1 MSRLPPAL
9 YREAARLHRQA
20 ERARKLGRAVMLTPR
35 RADALARLLAR
46 AARMTETRPHC

>member
-20 ERARKLGRAVMLTPR
+20 DRARRAGRA
-35 RADALARLLAR
+35 A
-46 AARMTETRPHC
+46 